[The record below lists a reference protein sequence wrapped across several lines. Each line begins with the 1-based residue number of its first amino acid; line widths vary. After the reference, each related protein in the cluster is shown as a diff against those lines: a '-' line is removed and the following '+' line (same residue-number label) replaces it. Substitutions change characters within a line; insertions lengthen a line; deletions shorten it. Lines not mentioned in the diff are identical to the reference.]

1 MLAAHYVHFEFE
13 SVANYFDIRCIMFG
27 RNFSDV
33 QIQSYLVK
41 GSDIELRFC
50 DSNCVVSTADII
62 RPYCRPI
69 RSINYDT
76 KTPAPLLD
84 PPPSLS
90 LEDAADWP
98 CASPSPSPT
107 NRML

>member
-1 MLAAHYVHFEFE
+1 MQAEHYVHNEFV
-13 SVANYFDIRCIMFG
+13 SVANYFDIRCTMFG
-27 RNFSDV
+27 RNFSNV
-33 QIQSYLVK
+33 QIQRYLVK

-50 DSNCVVSTADII
+50 DSNCVLSTADII
-62 RPYCRPI
+62 RPYCCRPY
-69 RSINYDT
+69 RFINYDT

-90 LEDAADWP
+90 LEDAADWA
-98 CASPSPSPT
+98 CASSPSPT